1 MTDSTSASKATR
13 KGGADHPQPP
23 AKRPAKPRMGK
34 DFGEEGTNKT
44 QATPKPDGAQP
55 EALGVTPHI
64 EKSPYTRG

>member
-13 KGGADHPQPP
+13 KGGTDHPQPP
-23 AKRPAKPRMGK
+23 AKGPVKPRMGK

-44 QATPKPDGAQP
+44 QAAPKPDGAQP
-55 EALGVTPHI
+55 EELGISPHI